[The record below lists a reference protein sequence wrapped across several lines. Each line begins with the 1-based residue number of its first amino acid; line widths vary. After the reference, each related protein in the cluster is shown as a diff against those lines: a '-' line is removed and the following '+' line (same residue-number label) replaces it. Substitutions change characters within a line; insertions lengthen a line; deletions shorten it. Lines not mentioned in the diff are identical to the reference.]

1 MADERVQI
9 KVEEV
14 VGNDVVLK
22 DINPKSSTKSIDDS
36 ATGASLEQTLDRMW
50 NTINNK
56 LSRVVNS
63 VNGRTGV
70 VVLNPSD
77 VGLGNVDNVSYND
90 IKKWIINKL
99 EGEFGNKRIKLFDSL
114 TEVDD
119 LVAIND
125 TVHRDSPY
133 YAKHGYGND
142 HRSYI
147 GYIYLDAGT
156 NKLHHMNMSIN
167 TVGYTDNTIVYDEKV
182 NNNDKRGGGL
192 GINIYKYEDALKVY
206 NELGPKSE
214 SGLYIDKSKL
224 VKQLYYFDGVY
235 GDGTP
240 TDSSALL
247 YFNTATIPSDASN
260 VEIFIDNRQVVFGFK
275 LRFNSLLV
283 GDLLFCNFKD
293 YRTSEGLIPSGM
305 SSDVM
310 LRNPCLGKVTATPD
324 ENGVGNYKIEFYSI
338 KPKLGWGLQYIENHR
353 TGVTDNQIDL
363 KLLAINDDTRDIGTI
378 NISGLNVSRSQY
390 NESVLDTD
398 DNSKYGKQRRFT
410 LGDLGVAYYNH
421 EFLDSHSIISGGLK
435 IGINHS
441 LYVSSR
447 YYHGSYYGNKTYV
460 EEVDGTRYIRAMG
473 SRAGNNW
480 SESYSENKYDALAN
494 SGDHIPNDW
503 NSNDLDENLIGDMS
517 TIGVRLNLISDTSD
531 FDLNDTGRGRYFK
544 EDSNGVIRGYEDE
557 LFTEEMTPWFNTIY
571 RDENTNKRYYYTS
584 AEPGKGVKY
593 EFKEIPD
600 GANYN
605 NIIHYYNMS
614 GLKINEPYG
623 PRVGDEAQ
631 PPNIDIC
638 PKPSDFGIT
647 EYEIVVEKRF
657 NGKDGIWGTKN
668 KSLAGTGSRVGHEL
682 TGVYRSGGLGIN
694 VGKFLEID
702 PGPYTEKAE
711 DYYEGGKLS
720 VRIGKGLTEEWV
732 WVMPDGSPYQPGS
745 WQDGDPLPKAI
756 PLNRIVVNIKDG
768 GGLAFD
774 DNGRL
779 YVEGISSH
787 TTQSTMV
794 APMMMMNT
802 SSPTDTTEEIVVE
815 TPVSTTPNLVFVDN
829 YGTTF
834 EHSSN
839 PVSDETTT
847 INLGAG
853 LKIIL

>member
-90 IKKWIINKL
+90 IKKWVINKL

-119 LVAIND
+119 FVAID
-125 TVHRDSPY
+125 DAVHKDSPY

-156 NKLHHMNMSIN
+156 NKLRHMNMSIN

-182 NNNDKRGGGL
+182 NNNDKSGGGL
-192 GINIYKYEDALKVY
+192 GVNIYKYEDALKVY

-214 SGLYIDKSKL
+214 SGLYIDKTKL
-224 VKQLYYFDGVY
+224 VKQLYHFDGVY

-240 TDSSALL
+240 TDGSALL
-247 YFNTATIPSDASN
+247 YFNSATIPSDASN
-260 VEIFIDNRQVVFGFK
+260 VSIFIDNRQVVFGFK
-275 LRFNSLLV
+275 LRFNSLLI

-293 YRTSEGLIPSGM
+293 YRTSEGSIPTGM

-310 LRNPCLGKVTATPD
+310 LRNPCLGKVTDTPD
-324 ENGVGNYKIEFYSI
+324 ENGVGTYKIEFYSI

-363 KLLAINDDTRDIGTI
+363 KLTTISEDVRDIGIT
-378 NISGLNVSRSQY
+378 NVSGLNILRDRY
-390 NESVLDTD
+390 DESVLDTD
-398 DNSKYGKQRRFT
+398 DNSKYGKHDSGTTT
-410 LGDLGVAYYNH
+410 LGSRVGNIGMAYYNH
-421 EFLDSHSIISGGLK
+421 EKLGSTSVLSGGLK
-435 IGINHS
+435 IGTNHS

-447 YYHGSYYGNKTYV
+447 YYHGDNYDKKTYV

-480 SESYSENKYDALAN
+480 KESYSEPRYDALPN
-494 SGDHIPNDW
+494 SGDHISGMWDH
-503 NSNDLDENLIGDMS
+503 SDLGENLIGDMS

-531 FDLNDTGRGRYFK
+531 FDRDSPSPSRYFK
-544 EDSNGVIRGYEDE
+544 KDSKGVIRAYKDE
-557 LFTEEMTPWFNTIY
+557 LFTDEIDPWFNTRYHDIIT
-571 RDENTNKRYYYTS
+571 DKHYYYTT

-600 GANYN
+600 GADYN
-605 NIIHYYNMS
+605 DNIIHYYNIS

-623 PRVGDEAQ
+623 PRRNNAQ
-631 PPNIDIC
+631 PDDIG

-647 EYEIVVEKRF
+647 QYEIDVEKRF
-657 NGKDGIWGTKN
+657 ENLDGIWGGKN
-668 KSLAGTGSRVGHEL
+668 KGLVGSGDSISNDL
-682 TGVYRSGGLGIN
+682 NSVYQSGGLSIN
-694 VGKFLEID
+694 IGKFLEID

-711 DYYEGGKLS
+711 DYYDGGKVN
-720 VRIGKGLTEEWV
+720 VRIGKGLTEDFV
-732 WVMPDGSPYQPGS
+732 WVYNEGVPPEGK
-745 WQDGDPLPKAI
+745 W
-756 PLNRIVVNIKDG
+756 LNRIVVNIQDG
-768 GGLAFD
+768 GGLVF
-774 DNGRL
+774 NEYGRL
-779 YVEGISSH
+779 CVEGFNGVSS
-787 TTQSTMV
+787 QSTMSS
-794 APMMMMNT
+794 PMMRTM
-802 SSPTDTTEEIVVE
+802 SVVDAIEEPITEI
-815 TPVSTTPNLVFVDN
+815 PVSTTPNLVFTDN

-847 INLGAG
+847 IKLGAG

>member
-36 ATGASLEQTLDRMW
+36 ATGATLEQTLDRMW

-90 IKKWIINKL
+90 IKKWVINKL

-156 NKLHHMNMSIN
+156 NKLHHMNMPIN

-192 GINIYKYEDALKVY
+192 GVNIYKYEDALKVY

-293 YRTSEGLIPSGM
+293 YRTSEGLIPTGM

-353 TGVTDNQIDL
+353 TGVTDNQIDIR
-363 KLLAINDDTRDIGTI
+363 LATTSNGV
-378 NISGLNVSRSQY
+378 NVSGLNISRNIGSD
-390 NESVLDTD
+390 NVLDT
-398 DNSKYGKQRRFT
+398 NTVGKFSKIKNHDYT
-410 LGDLGVAYYNH
+410 ALVHGDG
-421 EFLDSHSIISGGLK
+421 ISDLGGLK
-435 IGINHS
+435 ILTTASINIS
-441 LYVSSR
+441 
-447 YYHGSYYGNKTYV
+447 SYYRTGDNYDGNGKTYT
-460 EEVDGTRYIRAMG
+460 EEVDGTIYVRAMG
-473 SRAGNNW
+473 SRIANNW
-480 SESYSENKYDALAN
+480 KEQFDAYKYFAPKN
-494 SGDHIPNDW
+494 SGEVIDDRFSVTPLEDGDINDYCAIGVNLFTIYRPNDYASGGEPYTGAR
-503 NSNDLDENLIGDMS
+503 NGYYKRDNK
-517 TIGVRLNLISDTSD
+517 GV
-531 FDLNDTGRGRYFK
+531 GRF
-544 EDSNGVIRGYEDE
+544 YEDE
-557 LFTEEMTPWFNTIY
+557 NYTTEMTNVWYNTP
-571 RDENTNKRYYYTS
+571 YTDIITGLTYHWT
-584 AEPGKGVKY
+584 AADPGKGVKN
-593 EFKEIPD
+593 EFKIKQTD
-600 GANYN
+600 DTLNRS
-605 NIIHYYNMS
+605 HYYNMS
-614 GLKINEPYG
+614 GLKTNEPNTNANLLSE
-623 PRVGDEAQ
+623 PIAERPASLRPE
-631 PPNIDIC
+631 
-638 PKPSDFGIT
+638 DFGMT
-647 EYEIVVEKRF
+647 SYEVNIEGRF
-657 NGKDGIWGTKN
+657 NNSDGLFGGKNYSFG
-668 KSLAGTGSRVGHEL
+668 SLYST
-682 TGVYRSGGLGIN
+682 TGGLSIN

-711 DYYEGGKLS
+711 DYYEGGKVS
-720 VRIGKGLTEEWV
+720 VRIGKGLTEEMV
-732 WVMPDGSPYQPGS
+732 WVKPDGSPYQPGD
-745 WQDGDPLPKAI
+745 WQDGDPLPKALF
-756 PLNRIVVNIKDG
+756 LNRIAVNIKDG

-779 YVEGISSH
+779 YVEGISSS
-787 TTQSTMV
+787 TAQSTMV
-794 APMMMMNT
+794 APMMMGA
-802 SSPTDTTEEIVVE
+802 SLPTDTTEEIVVE

-839 PVSDETTT
+839 PSSDETTT

>member
-90 IKKWIINKL
+90 IKKWVINKL

-247 YFNTATIPSDASN
+247 YFNTATTPSDASN

-293 YRTSEGLIPSGM
+293 YRTSEGLIPTGM

-353 TGVTDNQIDL
+353 TGVTDNQIDIQ
-363 KLLAINDDTRDIGTI
+363 LAAIDRTIPPNIKINV
-378 NISGLNVSRSQY
+378 SGLNVTRDRY
-390 NESVLDTD
+390 DESVLDTD
-398 DNSKYGKQRRFT
+398 DNSKYGSHNFYYGDSKT
-410 LGDLGVAYYNH
+410 LPAFGLGYYNF
-421 EFLDSHSIISGGLK
+421 EGVDPIYNTINRGGLSV
-435 IGINHS
+435 GLNHS
-441 LYVSSR
+441 LYISSR
-447 YYHGSYYGNKTYV
+447 YYHGDNYDKKTYV

-473 SRAGNNW
+473 SRTANNW
-480 SESYSENKYDALAN
+480 NETYSRDKYDAPPN
-494 SGDHIPNDW
+494 SGDHISGTW
-503 NSNDLDENLIGDMS
+503 NSDDLDVNLIGDMS
-517 TIGVRLNLISDTSD
+517 TIGVRLNLIADIAD
-531 FDLNDTGRGRYFK
+531 FDRSSSSNSGYFK
-544 EDSNGVIRGYEDE
+544 KDSNGVIRAYEDE
-557 LFTEEMTPWFNTIY
+557 LFTNEIKPWFNTTYHDIIT
-571 RDENTNKRYYYTS
+571 DKRYYYTS

-593 EFKEIPD
+593 EFNEIPD

-623 PRVGDEAQ
+623 PRIDDAQ
-631 PPNIDIC
+631 PDDIG

-647 EYEIVVEKRF
+647 QYEIDFENRF
-657 NGKDGIWGTKN
+657 KNQDGIWGGKN
-668 KSLAGTGSRVGHEL
+668 KGTVGTGTSSDTSLNGAF
-682 TGVYRSGGLGIN
+682 RSGGLSVN

-711 DYYEGGKLS
+711 DYYEGGKVS
-720 VRIGKGLTEEWV
+720 VRIGKGLSEEWV
-732 WVMPDGSPYQPGS
+732 GVKDYPVDREDELS
-745 WQDGDPLPKAI
+745 WGTHELGGI
-756 PLNRIVVNIKDG
+756 LMNRIKVRLETDSGLKYSDHGGVELALQTD
-768 GGLAFD
+768 GGLAID
-774 DNGRL
+774 KKGRL
-779 YVEGISSH
+779 YVVG
-787 TTQSTMV
+787 V
-794 APMMMMNT
+794 GDPNGNDADPYPNT
-802 SSPTDTTEEIVVE
+802 GVLPDGVT
-815 TPVSTTPNLVFVDN
+815 
-829 YGTTF
+829 
-834 EHSSN
+834 SN
-839 PVSDETTT
+839 EWV
-847 INLGAG
+847 
-853 LKIIL
+853 